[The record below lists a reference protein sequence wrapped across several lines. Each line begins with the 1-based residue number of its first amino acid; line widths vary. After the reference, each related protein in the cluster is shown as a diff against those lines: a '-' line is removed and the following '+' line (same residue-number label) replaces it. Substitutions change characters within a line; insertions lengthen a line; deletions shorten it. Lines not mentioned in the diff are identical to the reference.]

1 MTSCRVTL
9 HVCVCVAAGFDQL
22 VQESKDEAEEALKR
36 IPLIEQQIE
45 DAEDTTRRANQNLAD
60 ALRDA
65 ELARNLGADADDIAT
80 MAAEVSD
87 F

>member
-1 MTSCRVTL
+1 M
-9 HVCVCVAAGFDQL
+9 AAGFDQL

-45 DAEDTTRRANQNLAD
+45 DAEDTTQRANQNLAD

-80 MAAEVSD
+80 MAAEVRD